1 MMQQNANSHSLLL
14 FQADSWFNAEVK

>member
-1 MMQQNANSHSLLL
+1 MQQNANSHSLLL